1 MAEVLTIHDVV
12 VTTAAAIALAVSVT
26 TASTTTKTSTATTLI
41 ASSLMAVLHITL
53 IVAALV
59 LASWILLREFWLIT
73 ICIRDHTSAGLLS
86 QMIWDWIVDLSEL
99 SVSVSILTILVP
111 LAVSLIFKV
120 ATFLSFESLIDLTL
134 LELWLL
140 AWHTSHASHTSHA
153 LHASDRLLRHLLLH
167 LLLLN
172 VLVLNRHGHLLLRL
186 LLLGITNHLLL
197 AWVCLHW
204 HGHLR
209 SAHGLRHRCL
219 KLLLHLVLHFLL
231 VLLLR
236 LLLLLLRIGLSLHY
250 AFV

>member
-1 MAEVLTIHDVV
+1 M
-12 VTTAAAIALAVSVT
+12 TAAATIALAVSVT
-26 TASTTTKTSTATTLI
+26 TASTTTKASTATTLI
-41 ASSLMAVLHITL
+41 ASSLMAVLHIAL

-59 LASWILLREFWLIT
+59 LASCILLGEFRLIT
-73 ICIRDHTSAGLLS
+73 ICIWDHASASLLS
-86 QMIWDWIVDLSEL
+86 HMLWDRIVDLSKL
-99 SVSVSILTILVP
+99 CVSMGILTVLVP
-111 LAVSLIFKV
+111 LTVSLVFKV

-140 AWHTSHASHTSHA
+140 AWHTSHAPHTSHA
-153 LHASDRLLRHLLLH
+153 LNASHRLLRHLLLH

-172 VLVLNRHGHLLLRL
+172 VLMLDRHGHLLLRL
-186 LLLGITNHLLL
+186 LLLGITDHLLL
-197 AWVCLHW
+197 AGVCLHG

-219 KLLLHLVLHFLL
+219 ELLLHLVLHFLL

-236 LLLLLLRIGLSLHY
+236 LLLLLRIGLSLHD